1 MTVLPN
7 STCARI
13 KLSQIERKGMAP
25 TGAPPRP
32 FRQDGSRHRG
42 DGTGRAIWHLEA
54 QGLHGESE
62 MYVTQITLVHSV
74 GEQLSTRLPGL
85 LETAPAVNDGVSSS
99 EGESTRRLILLALW

>member
-1 MTVLPN
+1 M
-7 STCARI
+7 ARVI
-13 KLSQIERKGMAP
+13 G
-25 TGAPPRP
+25 
-32 FRQDGSRHRG
+32 G

-62 MYVTQITLVHSV
+62 MYVTQITLVHSI

>member
-1 MTVLPN
+1 
-7 STCARI
+7 
-13 KLSQIERKGMAP
+13 
-25 TGAPPRP
+25 
-32 FRQDGSRHRG
+32 
-42 DGTGRAIWHLEA
+42 
-54 QGLHGESE
+54 